1 VAHNAEY
8 IAING
13 QLFIP
18 LLGNPAGINGMHLLP
33 APFNDSYEVNANLLP
48 SSVVW
53 YLQVVLIIFVHIVAV
68 VQAHRFLGRAARNE
82 AAARRSEWPW
92 IVAMVGYTM
101 TSLWLLAQ
109 PLVETTSSA
118 SALLRT
124 IGAPLAVLVR

>member
-1 VAHNAEY
+1 
-8 IAING
+8 
-13 QLFIP
+13 
-18 LLGNPAGINGMHLLP
+18 MKLLP
-33 APFNDSYEVNANLLP
+33 APFNDSYEINPNLLP

-53 YLQVVLIIFVHIVAV
+53 YFQVVLIIFVHIVAV
-68 VQAHRFLGRAARNE
+68 VQAHRFLGHAARNV

-118 SALLRT
+118 SALRT
-124 IGAPLAVLVR
+124 LGAPLAVLLR